1 MEKAGFEEL
10 MTQFVLKLIQDTNP
24 QINKQYENTNK
35 TTSKHIIKL
44 SKLKGKKEM
53 KRKPIKLD
61 LKNSQECRPYMDRFK
76 QTLKII
82 YDSILVI

>member
-44 SKLKGKKEM
+44 SKLKGKKGDEEETY
-53 KRKPIKLD
+53 KI
-61 LKNSQECRPYMDRFK
+61 RFK
-76 QTLKII
+76 KLTGM
-82 YDSILVI
+82 